1 MNKNQ
6 EQLPAPILAIIEVF
20 GRENIERITL
30 IQSSE
35 EPEPASGEI
44 KIKQIRQLDLFGS
57 EEVQNG

>member
-35 EPEPASGEI
+35 EPEPAKEI
-44 KIKQIRQLDLFGS
+44 KIKLRQLDLFGNK
-57 EEVQNG
+57 EVQNG